1 MNYKFKTK
9 PYKHQLTALE
19 KSWNKENF
27 AYFMEMGTGKTKVLI
42 DNLAM
47 LYDKGKIDGALII
60 APKGVVKTWYE
71 QELPTHL
78 PNHIENV
85 TVLWQPNIT
94 KTQREKLES
103 LFEIETAFHILI
115 MNVESLST
123 DKGVKFASKFINSH
137 KTLMA
142 IDEST
147 TIKTPTAKRTKN
159 IIDIGKLAKYRRIM
173 TGSPITKNP
182 LDLYTQ
188 CEFLDPWLLDFSS
201 YYAFRNRYAEMKTM
215 HIHGRSIQVVDK
227 FQNLGELSE
236 TVKQF
241 SYRVLKEDCLDL
253 PDKIFI
259 KRHVSL
265 TPDQKK
271 IYEQMKKAAMAMLN
285 GKMTTTMTVLTQLM
299 RLHQITCGHFIAD
312 DGSTQSVDSN
322 RLNELM
328 NILEETEG
336 KAIIWANYQLSVGEI
351 IQRIIKEYGPGSVV
365 HYYGKT
371 LPEQRDYAIDAFQKG
386 KARFFVGTP
395 ATGGYGLT
403 PQEDRQDFIRKFQ
416 NDPKCRFLIGTP
428 QTGGYGITL
437 TQANTVIYYSNSYD
451 LEKRLQSEDRAH
463 RIGQKKPVTYVDLIA
478 EDTVDEKIVKA
489 LRDKI
494 NIASEVMGE
503 ELKDWI

>member
-1 MNYKFKTK
+1 MKYKFKTK
-9 PYKHQLTALE
+9 PYEHQMTALE

-47 LYDKGKIDGALII
+47 LYDKGKVDGALIV
-60 APKGVVKTWYE
+60 APKGVIKTWYE

-78 PNHIENV
+78 PDHVENV

-94 KTQREKLES
+94 KAQQEKLES
-103 LFEIETAFHILI
+103 LFEIETALHILI
-115 MNVESLST
+115 MNVEAFST
-123 DKGVKFASKFINSH
+123 DKGVKFASKFLNSH

-142 IDEST
+142 VDEST

-159 IIDIGKLAKYRRIM
+159 IIDLGKFAKYRRIM

-188 CEFLDPWLLDFSS
+188 CEFLDPYLLDFTS

-215 HIHGRSIQVVDK
+215 HLRGRSIQVVDEFK
-227 FQNLGELSE
+227 NLGELSE
-236 TVKQF
+236 TVKTF
-241 SYRVLKEDCLDL
+241 SERVLKEDCLDL
-253 PDKIFI
+253 PPKIFM
-259 KRHVSL
+259 KRYISL

-271 IYEQMKKAAMAMLN
+271 IYEQMKKAAMAVLN
-285 GKMTTTMTVLTQLM
+285 GKVTTTMTVLTQLM
-299 RLHQITCGHFIAD
+299 RLHQITCGHFTAD
-312 DGSTQSVDSN
+312 DGSTQAVDNN
-322 RLNELM
+322 RINELM
-328 NILEETEG
+328 NVLAETEG

-351 IQRIIKEYGPGSVV
+351 IQKIIKEYGEDSYV
-365 HYYGKT
+365 HYYG
-371 LPEQRDYAIDAFQKG
+371 
-386 KARFFVGTP
+386 
-395 ATGGYGLT
+395 LT
-403 PQEDRQDFIRKFQ
+403 SQEDRQDNIRKFQ
-416 NDPKCRFLIGTP
+416 NDPKCRFIIGTP

-437 TQANTVIYYSNSYD
+437 TQAHTVIYYSNGYD

-463 RIGQKKPVTYVDLIA
+463 RIGQNKTVTYIDMIA

-503 ELKDWI
+503 ELKEWI

>member
-1 MNYKFKTK
+1 MDYKFKTK
-9 PYKHQLTALE
+9 PYAHQLTALE

-47 LYDKGKIDGALII
+47 LYDKGKVDGALII

-78 PNHIENV
+78 PDHIENV
-85 TVLWQPNIT
+85 SVLWQPNIT
-94 KTQREKLES
+94 KGHQEKLDT
-103 LFEIETAFHILI
+103 LFEIDSALHILI
-115 MNVESLST
+115 MNVEALST
-123 DKGVKFASKFINSH
+123 EKGVKFATKFINSH

-147 TIKTPTAKRTKN
+147 TIKTPTARRTKN
-159 IIDIGKLAKYRRIM
+159 IIKIGVNAKYKRIM

-215 HIHGRSIQVVDK
+215 HIHGRSIQVIDK
-227 FQNLGELSE
+227 FQNLDELSD

-253 PDKIFI
+253 PPKNFVT
-259 KRHVSL
+259 RHITL
-265 TPDQKK
+265 TPDQKRV
-271 IYEQMKKAAMAMLN
+271 YEQMKKAAMAVLN
-285 GKMTTTMTVLTQLM
+285 GKVTTTMTVLTQLM
-299 RLHQITCGHFIAD
+299 RLHQITCGYVTAD
-312 DGSTQSVDSN
+312 DGSVQEVDSN
-322 RLNELM
+322 RIKELM
-328 NILEETEG
+328 SILEETEG
-336 KAIIWANYQLSVGEI
+336 KVIIWANYQMSVGDI
-351 IQRIIKEYGPGSVV
+351 IRNLTKTYGKDSYV
-365 HYYGKT
+365 HY
-371 LPEQRDYAIDAFQKG
+371 
-386 KARFFVGTP
+386 
-395 ATGGYGLT
+395 YGLT
-403 PQEDRQDFIRKFQ
+403 PQEIRQENIVRFQ
-416 NDPKCRFLIGTP
+416 TDPNCRFIVGTP

-463 RIGQKKPVTYVDLIA
+463 RIGQKKNVTYIDLIA
-478 EDTVDEKIVKA
+478 EDTIDEKIVEA
-489 LRDKI
+489 LRKKI

-503 ELKDWI
+503 ELKAWI

>member
-19 KSWNKENF
+19 KSWNKETY

-42 DNLAM
+42 DNMSM

-85 TVLWQPNIT
+85 TVLWQSNIT
-94 KTQREKLES
+94 KTQQEKLET
-103 LFEIETAFHILI
+103 LFEIETALHILV
-115 MNVESLST
+115 MNVEALST
-123 DKGVKFASKFINSH
+123 EKGVKFASKFLNSH

-159 IIDIGKLAKYRRIM
+159 IVSLGKIAKYRRIM
-173 TGSPITKNP
+173 TGSPVTKNP

-188 CEFLDPWLLDFSS
+188 CEFLDSYLLDFTS
-201 YYAFRNRYAEMKTM
+201 YYAFRNRYAEMKTLHM
-215 HIHGRSIQVVDK
+215 HGRQIQVVDK
-227 FQNLGELSE
+227 FKNLGELSD
-236 TVKQF
+236 TLKLF

-253 PDKIFI
+253 PEKVFI
-259 KRHVSL
+259 KRTISL
-265 TPDQKK
+265 TKQQKK
-271 IYEQMKKAAMAMLN
+271 LYEQMKKEAIAILN
-285 GKMTTTMTVLTQLM
+285 GKQVTTVNVLSQLM
-299 RLHQITCGHFIAD
+299 RLQQITCGHFTAD
-312 DGSTQSVDSN
+312 DGSSQAIESN
-322 RLNELM
+322 RIKELM

-336 KAIIWANYQLSVGEI
+336 KAIIWANYQKDVHDIVKEI
-351 IQRIIKEYGPGSVV
+351 KKQYGPRSVV
-365 HYYGKT
+365 SY
-371 LPEQRDYAIDAFQKG
+371 
-386 KARFFVGTP
+386 
-395 ATGGYGLT
+395 YGLT
-403 PQEDRQDFIRKFQ
+403 PQEDRQDNIRKFQ
-416 NDPKCRFLIGTP
+416 NGDACRFLIGTP

-437 TQANTVIYYSNSYD
+437 TKANTVIYYSNGYD

-463 RIGQKKPVTYVDLIA
+463 RIGQKKSVTYVDLIC

-489 LRDKI
+489 LRKKI
-494 NIASEVMGE
+494 NIASEVLGE
-503 ELKDWI
+503 ELKSWI

>member
-1 MNYKFKTK
+1 MKYKFKTK
-9 PYKHQLTALE
+9 PYKHQMTALE

-42 DNLAM
+42 DNMSM
-47 LYDKGKIDGALII
+47 LYDKGKIDGALIV

-85 TVLWQPNIT
+85 TVLWQSNIT
-94 KTQREKLES
+94 KKQQEKLES
-103 LFEIETAFHILI
+103 LFEIETALHILI
-115 MNVESLST
+115 MNVEAFST
-123 DKGVKFASKFINSH
+123 EKGVKFASKFLSSH

-159 IIDIGKLAKYRRIM
+159 IIDLGKHAKYRRIL

-188 CEFLDPWLLDFSS
+188 CEFLDPYLLDFAS
-201 YYAFRNRYAEMKTM
+201 YYSFRNRYAEMKTM
-215 HIHGRSIQVVDK
+215 HLRGRSIQVVSEFK
-227 FQNLGELSE
+227 NLGELSD
-236 TVKQF
+236 TVKTF
-241 SYRVLKEDCLDL
+241 SERVLKEDCLDL
-253 PDKIFI
+253 PPKVFM
-259 KRHVSL
+259 KRYVTL
-265 TPDQKK
+265 TADQKK
-271 IYEQMKKAAMAMLN
+271 LYNQMKEQALAILN

-299 RLHQITCGHFIAD
+299 RLHQITCGHFTAD
-312 DGSTQSVDSN
+312 DGSTQAVDSN

-328 NILEETEG
+328 SVLDETEG

-351 IQRIIKEYGPGSVV
+351 IQRIIKEYGEDSYV
-365 HYYGKT
+365 HYYG
-371 LPEQRDYAIDAFQKG
+371 
-386 KARFFVGTP
+386 
-395 ATGGYGLT
+395 LT
-403 PQEDRQDFIRKFQ
+403 SQEDRQNNIRKFQ
-416 NDPKCRFLIGTP
+416 NDPNCRFIIGTP

-437 TQANTVIYYSNSYD
+437 TQAHTVIYYSNSYD

-463 RIGQKKPVTYVDLIA
+463 RIGQKKTVTYIDLIC

-503 ELKDWI
+503 ELKNWI

>member
-9 PYKHQLTALE
+9 PYAHQLTALE

-42 DNLAM
+42 DNVAM
-47 LYDKGKIDGALII
+47 LYDKGKIDGVLIV

-78 PNHIENV
+78 PDHIENV
-85 TVLWQPNIT
+85 SILWQPNIT
-94 KTQREKLES
+94 KTQQEKLES
-103 LFEIETAFHILI
+103 LFEIESALHILV
-115 MNVESLST
+115 MNVEALST
-123 DKGVKFASKFINSH
+123 DKGVKFANKFINSH
-137 KTLMA
+137 KALMA

-159 IIDIGKLAKYRRIM
+159 IIGIGQHAKYKRIM

-215 HIHGRSIQVVDK
+215 HVHGRSIQVVDK
-227 FQNLGELSE
+227 FQNLGELSD

-253 PDKIFI
+253 PPKVFI
-259 KRHVSL
+259 KRHVAL
-265 TPDQKK
+265 TPEQKK
-271 IYEQMKKAAMAMLN
+271 VYEQMKKAAMAVLN
-285 GKMTTTMTVLTQLM
+285 GKVTTTMTVLTQLM
-299 RLHQITCGHFIAD
+299 RLHQITCGYVTAD
-312 DGSTQSVDSN
+312 DGTVQAVESN
-322 RLNELM
+322 RINELM
-328 NILEETEG
+328 SILEDTDG
-336 KAIIWANYQLSVGEI
+336 KVIIWANYQTSVSDI
-351 IQRIIKEYGPGSVV
+351 MKALTKKYGANSFV
-365 HYYGKT
+365 HY
-371 LPEQRDYAIDAFQKG
+371 
-386 KARFFVGTP
+386 
-395 ATGGYGLT
+395 YGLT
-403 PQEDRQDFIRKFQ
+403 PQEDRQDNIRKFQ
-416 NDPKCRFLIGTP
+416 NNPECRFIIGTP

-463 RIGQKKPVTYVDLIA
+463 RIGQKKTVTYIDLIS